1 VLAETRADLAILNK
15 SQSKIYILENG
26 FLKLQNNNWGII
38 MDRSTIVMEVK
49 MTNYLNK
56 KELGKTLGVSQSTIQ
71 RKLKDFPKIKFG
83 KYKNSRVLFPRPE
96 IDDYIKKNFMVD
108 NSSTS
113 EGLS

>member
-1 VLAETRADLAILNK
+1 
-15 SQSKIYILENG
+15 
-26 FLKLQNNNWGII
+26 
-38 MDRSTIVMEVK
+38 

-96 IDDYIKKNFMVD
+96 IDDYIKKNFMVN

>member
-1 VLAETRADLAILNK
+1 
-15 SQSKIYILENG
+15 
-26 FLKLQNNNWGII
+26 
-38 MDRSTIVMEVK
+38 

-83 KYKNSRVLFPRPE
+83 KYKNSRVLFPTPE
-96 IDDYIKKNFMVD
+96 IDDYIKKKFMVD